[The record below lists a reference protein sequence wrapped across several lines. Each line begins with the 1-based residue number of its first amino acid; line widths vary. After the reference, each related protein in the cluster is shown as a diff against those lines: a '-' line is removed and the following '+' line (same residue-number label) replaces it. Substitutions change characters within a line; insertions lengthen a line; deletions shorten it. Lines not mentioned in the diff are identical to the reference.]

1 MFRKLSQEPDETLAQ
16 FLARLRNAAVGCGYT
31 DVDSE
36 IRDQIVSACGSDKLR
51 LKLLEK
57 SSKLTLAKC
66 LTIAATLEAVELQLK
81 EMTIASNS
89 NVNRAGFNMGG
100 GGKHMQGHS
109 DPHASFSDGISSQN
123 SGVTT
128 RKPCGRCGKTHKPR
142 ECPAWGKQCFK
153 CNGKNHFQ
161 NMCRSKLQA
170 NAITD
175 TNNSEVESVK
185 SKELDSKPGFS
196 FCNIATAN
204 KVSLKRTTLS
214 VGGVPISFVIDTGA
228 DCNTL
233 GKSNWEKLRASNVS
247 VTKQEAGCG
256 PDIYTYS
263 SDTPIKVM
271 GQFWADVQGGSSQKT
286 LKDVRFIVISE
297 NAESLL
303 GIDTATAL
311 GAVKFANAVLADY
324 ESKFP
329 NLFSFRIGKADKQIS
344 LSIRDDVE
352 PIAQPYRRVALPMM
366 TRLEEHLAELVESDI
381 IEKVEGPT
389 TWVSPVVIVPK
400 SNNKIR
406 LCIDMRL
413 ANTAVV
419 RQHYPVPTVDELLR
433 DMSVSQFFS
442 KIDLKMGFYQFIL
455 SPESRDIT
463 TFSTHVGTYRY
474 KRLMFGISAAPE
486 IYQREVANIISGITG
501 VANLADDIIIH
512 GKSKAEHDERL
523 LSTLARLEAAGM
535 TLNREKCVFDA
546 RRIDFLGHRIS
557 NKGVDPGL
565 SKVTAITESTV
576 PKTVMELKSFLG
588 LVGYCSKF
596 IPFFSDKTEPLR
608 RLTLGASSNTYIT
621 MKNDEL
627 QAFNQLKK
635 DLSDSTTLAY
645 FDVSKETVLYT
656 DASPVGLGAILI
668 QYHDGEPCV
677 VCYVSRALTDVETRY
692 MQAEK
697 EALAIVWACERLHH
711 YLFGVRFTLLTDHQA
726 LEVIYGSK
734 TKRTS
739 LRIERWVLRL
749 QSYDFEVKYVKG
761 VDNIADPLSRLIRV
775 AKSSAE
781 SQQTSEDTELYVRQ
795 IVLSNVTAV
804 TAKDVEQISFV
815 DQELSRV
822 RDALETNRFD
832 LLPPE
837 VPKVYRS
844 IRDEL
849 CVIGKV
855 LLRGNR
861 IVMPQLL
868 RERVIELGH
877 EGHLGIVGTKNNLRS
892 RV

>member
-1 MFRKLSQEPDETLAQ
+1 
-16 FLARLRNAAVGCGYT
+16 
-31 DVDSE
+31 
-36 IRDQIVSACGSDKLR
+36 
-51 LKLLEK
+51 
-57 SSKLTLAKC
+57 
-66 LTIAATLEAVELQLK
+66 
-81 EMTIASNS
+81 
-89 NVNRAGFNMGG
+89 
-100 GGKHMQGHS
+100 
-109 DPHASFSDGISSQN
+109 
-123 SGVTT
+123 
-128 RKPCGRCGKTHKPR
+128 
-142 ECPAWGKQCFK
+142 
-153 CNGKNHFQ
+153 
-161 NMCRSKLQA
+161 MCRSKLQA

-228 DCNTL
+228 DCNIL

-311 GAVKFANAVLADY
+311 GVVKFANAVLADY

-352 PIAQPYRRVALPMM
+352 PIAQPYRRVALSMM

-433 DMSVSQFFS
+433 DMNGSQFFS
-442 KIDLKMGFYQFIL
+442 KLDLKMGFYQFVL

-557 NKGVDPGL
+557 DKGVDPGL
-565 SKVTAITESTV
+565 SKVTAITEATV

-627 QAFNQLKK
+627 QAFNQLK
-635 DLSDSTTLAY
+635 
-645 FDVSKETVLYT
+645 
-656 DASPVGLGAILI
+656 
-668 QYHDGEPCV
+668 
-677 VCYVSRALTDVETRY
+677 
-692 MQAEK
+692 
-697 EALAIVWACERLHH
+697 
-711 YLFGVRFTLLTDHQA
+711 
-726 LEVIYGSK
+726 
-734 TKRTS
+734 
-739 LRIERWVLRL
+739 
-749 QSYDFEVKYVKG
+749 
-761 VDNIADPLSRLIRV
+761 
-775 AKSSAE
+775 
-781 SQQTSEDTELYVRQ
+781 
-795 IVLSNVTAV
+795 
-804 TAKDVEQISFV
+804 
-815 DQELSRV
+815 
-822 RDALETNRFD
+822 
-832 LLPPE
+832 
-837 VPKVYRS
+837 
-844 IRDEL
+844 
-849 CVIGKV
+849 
-855 LLRGNR
+855 
-861 IVMPQLL
+861 
-868 RERVIELGH
+868 
-877 EGHLGIVGTKNNLRS
+877 
-892 RV
+892 